1 MVVFNCQPTPKT
13 IQQTL
18 EQQYVLIT
26 AIVRAKAAADIF
38 RPSSAIIEE
47 VLLDQMTDGPCSSL
61 PQPDYVAEAASRKHQ
76 QLRLKDP
83 LDLDFKLEESPDGF
97 FHLELKVH
105 GRHHL
110 IFSSSWP
117 KHFIFL
123 RYQNWV
129 YRVPTAMTEIHS
141 NS

>member
-1 MVVFNCQPTPKT
+1 M
-13 IQQTL
+13 
-18 EQQYVLIT
+18 LIT

-38 RPSSAIIEE
+38 RPASAIIEE

-105 GRHHL
+105 GRPSIL
-110 IFSSSWP
+110 FSLGTGIGSTECLQP
-117 KHFIFL
+117 GL
-123 RYQNWV
+123 RYIPIHKKDAGTALPGKER
-129 YRVPTAMTEIHS
+129 YRANV
-141 NS
+141 